1 LNAYRQGIFPW
12 YSDGQPIL
20 WWSPDPRMVLFPEK
34 IRISKSLRKSL
45 RNRPFEVTFDHAFER
60 VIRACGEPREAENGT
75 WITEEMVSAYCQLNS
90 LGYAHSVEVWRDDLL
105 IGGLYGVAI
114 GKVFFGESMFSRA
127 SDASKVALAHLS
139 QQIVQWDYRMID
151 CQIHSA
157 HLGSLG
163 AEQIPRDAFSR
174 LLEKWCAA
182 PGRPGSWRDTS
193 ISPGK

>member
-1 LNAYRQGIFPW
+1 MLPTGYFPW
-12 YSDGQPIL
+12 YSDGSRYSGGVRI
-20 WWSPDPRMVLFPEK
+20 PEWCSSRRRS
-34 IRISKSLRKSL
+34 RISKSLRKSL

-90 LGYAHSVEVWRDDLL
+90 LGYAHSVEVWRDDFL

-114 GKVFFGESMFSRA
+114 GRVFFGESMFSRA

-157 HLGSLG
+157 SGIS
-163 AEQIPRDAFSR
+163 
-174 LLEKWCAA
+174 WC
-182 PGRPGSWRDTS
+182 
-193 ISPGK
+193 